1 MIRRRSGASEMATTL
16 YLRVNSVSRLKQLLK
31 VSVRKASGQVQIVI
45 SGIKDSRMVD
55 RMEA

>member
-1 MIRRRSGASEMATTL
+1 MATTL

-31 VSVRKASGQVQIVI
+31 ESVRKASRQVQIVI

>member
-1 MIRRRSGASEMATTL
+1 MATTL

>member
-1 MIRRRSGASEMATTL
+1 MAYRRSGASEMATTL

-31 VSVRKASGQVQIVI
+31 ESVRKASRQVQIVI